1 MQKFALNHEWKFS
14 NPIRAF
20 LIGGIQMCMV
30 YIVETI
36 NMIVL
41 LSNYSVINVLL
52 NFLALC
58 VIGDFD
64 GMFVST
70 LAGDQCYEAI
80 EN

>member
-1 MQKFALNHEWKFS
+1 
-14 NPIRAF
+14 
-20 LIGGIQMCMV
+20 MCMV

-70 LAGDQCYEAI
+70 LAGD
-80 EN
+80 